1 MIILLKAKTL
11 ESTWGYC
18 KIETRK
24 RAMLFLYCLELTL
37 CFFYNYT
44 CNNNRWKYCMYGL
57 GLGANVGSNPAHAQH
72 AMGELP
78 LVFGLSAFEAMASCN
93 LEKGCQLAFWVP

>member
-1 MIILLKAKTL
+1 
-11 ESTWGYC
+11 
-18 KIETRK
+18 
-24 RAMLFLYCLELTL
+24 
-37 CFFYNYT
+37 
-44 CNNNRWKYCMYGL
+44 MYGL